1 MKVLFAGTPAVA
13 IPSLEA
19 LLAAG
24 HNVVAVLTRPD
35 APLGRKRVLTP
46 SPVAARAEELGLPV
60 IKAQRIDEVASAEIS
75 KLGADV
81 AAIVAY
87 GALIPASALTI
98 PKHGWINL
106 HFSLLPAWRG
116 AAPVQHSIIAGDEV
130 TGASTFLLE
139 KGLDT
144 GPVFGTM
151 TEAIAPSDT
160 SEVLLERLSRSGAT
174 LLVQT
179 IAGIEAGKISG
190 VEQQGEITLA
200 PKLTLEDGHIR
211 WTDPALAINRRIRG
225 VTSEP
230 GAWTTLND
238 QRLKLGPVTAR
249 QDIRDL
255 APGAVRFEAKT
266 VVVGTGSHA
275 VELNMVQPP
284 AKKMMKAI
292 DWARG
297 LANKEDVVFV

>member
-238 QRLKLGPVTAR
+238 QRFKLGPVTAR